1 MPKNGL
7 VRSRG
12 CAGNAAAIVRMNRL
26 QPVSSVGIQRA
37 PVRLLTLT
45 TLFPNSRQPRHGIFV
60 ANRLR
65 RLCDTGRVDATVVAA
80 VPWFPGAYRDRARIP
95 ENENIAGFNVRHPRY
110 LNIPRFGMRIQ
121 PDTLARALLDDV
133 RR

>member
-45 TLFPNSRQPRHGIFV
+45 ALFPNSRQPRHGIFV

-65 RLCDTGRVDATVVAA
+65 RLCDTGRVEATVVAA
-80 VPWFPGAYRDRARIP
+80 IPWFPGAYRKATGIP
-95 ENENIAGFNVRHPRY
+95 TAETVFGFHVRHPRY
-110 LNIPRFGMRIQ
+110 VQ
-121 PDTLARALLDDV
+121 
-133 RR
+133 

>member
-60 ANRLR
+60 ADRLR
-65 RLCDTGRVDATVVAA
+65 RLRDTGRGKATVVAA
-80 VPWFPGAYRDRARIP
+80 LPWFPSAYRQATGIP
-95 ENENIAGFNVRHPRY
+95 SAETACRLHLRY
-110 LNIPRFGMRIQ
+110 
-121 PDTLARALLDDV
+121 